1 MQFQFDSLMD
11 FWLMDGHGPYV
22 WSAYAI
28 TFVVLGVLVIGA
40 RMQRRLFLQRQ
51 RKALR
56 LAEQQLKQ
64 NR

>member
-51 RKALR
+51 RKAQR

>member
-1 MQFQFDSLMD
+1 MQFQFGSLMD

-51 RKALR
+51 RKAQR